1 MLSTNASY
9 SVTDPIYCTTS
20 SGNRSGKACNICVYC
35 PCTKGSWVCYTER
48 TYERTYALGNLQ
60 GCKVFTLLDFYIES
74 SSN

>member
-9 SVTDPIYCTTS
+9 LLCHRSHLLH
-20 SGNRSGKACNICVYC
+20 NFFRKHRSGNICVYC

-60 GCKVFTLLDFYIES
+60 GCKVFTLLDFYIEY